1 MAEITPTINISS
13 EELKKS
19 AVQFKKQL
27 LVMPVIGARRTLQHM
42 TGRPGV
48 RGRQVVGEMSGDA
61 QFGPYSNSRKDTD
74 RINIKPRTLETF
86 LGSVVKDFDPN
97 EVWQTIYGSLIA
109 QGEGLKNVDIARA
122 VLSFIAAKLGKNLNM
137 SIWDAARDESGT
149 TTKALFNGFDTITT
163 KEITA
168 GTIGTAQGNYLKLTE
183 SITSANAV
191 DVLKTIYRAAS
202 DELQEEKVKLFITR
216 DIYNAYVDDYQ
227 QTVGSV
233 FYNREFEKSFLEG
246 SNGLCEL
253 VPLASK
259 NGSKFIHMSPQ
270 SNMLYGYGNG
280 IGEKIE
286 VDRFSSFVLTYAATL
301 FFGVEFESV
310 SKERLLVAEL
320 ATAQSSAAPEPE
332 TTDPEPQEP

>member
-1 MAEITPTINISS
+1 MAAEYTPVISITT

-19 AVQFKKQL
+19 AVQFKKEL

-61 QFGPYSNSRKDTD
+61 QFGPYSNSRKDSSQ
-74 RINIKPRTLETF
+74 IKITPRTLETF
-86 LGSVVKDFDPN
+86 LGSVIKDFDPN
-97 EVWQTIYGSLIA
+97 EVWQTIYGSLIS
-109 QGEGLKNVDIARA
+109 QGDGLKNVDIARA

-137 SIWDAARDESGT
+137 SIWNAVRNASGT
-149 TTKALFNGFDTITT
+149 TTKDLFNGFDTITE
-163 KEITA
+163 KEITD
-168 GTIGTAQGNYLKLTE
+168 GNIGASKGNYLKLTE
-183 SITSANAV
+183 AITSANAV
-191 DVLKTIYRAAS
+191 DVLKTIYRTAS

-216 DIYNAYVDDYQ
+216 DTYNAYLDDYQ
-227 QTVGSV
+227 QTVGSIV
-233 FYNREFEKSFLEG
+233 YNTKFEKSVLEG

-259 NGSKFIHMSPQ
+259 KGSKYIHMSPQ

-280 IGEKIE
+280 LGEKIE
-286 VDRFSSFVLTYAATL
+286 VDRFSSFILTYAATL
-301 FFGVEFESV
+301 YFGVEFETV

-320 ATAQSSAAPEPE
+320 ATASGSSTQNP
-332 TTDPEPQEP
+332 

>member
-1 MAEITPTINISS
+1 MLDVTINITT
-13 EELKKS
+13 EELRKS

-27 LVMPVIGARRTLQHM
+27 LAMPVIGARRTLMHM

-74 RINIKPRTLETF
+74 QPKITPRTLETF
-86 LGSVVKDFDPN
+86 LGSVIKDFDPN
-97 EVWQTIYGSLIA
+97 EVWQTVYGSLIS

-122 VLSFIAAKLGKNLNM
+122 VLSLLAAKLGKNLNM
-137 SIWDAARDESGT
+137 SIWDAVRNANGT
-149 TTKALFNGFDTITT
+149 TTKDLCNGFDTITGT
-163 KEITA
+163 EITA
-168 GTIGTAQGNYLKLTE
+168 GNIAAAKGNYLLLSE
-183 SITSANAV
+183 AITSSNAV
-191 DVLKTIYRAAS
+191 DVLKSIYRTAS
-202 DELQEEKVKLFITR
+202 DELQEEKVKLYIPR
-216 DIYNAYVDDYQ
+216 YVYNAYVDDYQ

-233 FYNREFEKSFLEG
+233 PYNTKFEKTFVEG
-246 SNGLCEL
+246 SNDLCEL

-259 NGSKFIHMSPQ
+259 KNSKYIHMSTQ

-280 IGEKIE
+280 LGEKIE

-301 FFGVEFESV
+301 YFGVEFESI

-320 ATAQSSAAPEPE
+320 PTV
-332 TTDPEPQEP
+332 